1 MVLFYDRDYVIIES
15 GTSHI
20 IYFGNINRAVKLNY
34 LNLYY
39 FKCILE
45 RLPGSEYGDDFIDD
59 NKLDKA
65 RFVKFVSFFCD
76 KKVLF
81 RSSEELEENNF
92 LLSYQKIVN
101 ERTFTKAY
109 LHVTQ
114 KCNLRCEYCYNKH
127 NLNRDERELS
137 AQEWIKVIHELEN
150 IGMRYYNITGGEPL
164 LSEDL
169 QKIISCI
176 NGKKILLT
184 NGTLLVEKKYKT
196 LEMVDQIIVSLD
208 SLDARQNDLN
218 RGNSLKYQVLK
229 NIEAL
234 PAELK
239 HKLQVRSVLTGN
251 NISGIHEMT
260 EFLETEMGIPHIINE
275 CLPNSKDELKDFIP
289 YVNNAGQ
296 EYRLQDL
303 ILCGAGVDT
312 LAIDSNGDIYPC
324 QSLLKEEFKI
334 GSILTKG
341 WETQVRQ
348 AISKH
353 RISRGILDIPRCREC
368 VYKYI
373 CGGGC
378 KAITYNI
385 YADAD
390 RINSFMCE
398 HYKNRSVEKIR
409 RLFVGRGHETEGY
422 ETGLC

>member
-1 MVLFYDRDYVIIES
+1 M
-15 GTSHI
+15 
-20 IYFGNINRAVKLNY
+20 
-34 LNLYY
+34 
-39 FKCILE
+39 
-45 RLPGSEYGDDFIDD
+45 
-59 NKLDKA
+59 
-65 RFVKFVSFFCD
+65 
-76 KKVLF
+76 
-81 RSSEELEENNF
+81 
-92 LLSYQKIVN
+92 
-101 ERTFTKAY
+101 
-109 LHVTQ
+109 
-114 KCNLRCEYCYNKH
+114 
-127 NLNRDERELS
+127 
-137 AQEWIKVIHELEN
+137 IHELEN

-164 LSEDL
+164 LNEDL

-208 SLDARQNDLN
+208 SLDVRQNDLN

-334 GSILTKG
+334 GCILTKG

-353 RISRGILDIPRCREC
+353 RIFRGILDIPRCREC

-398 HYKNRSVEKIR
+398 HYKNQSVEKIR